1 MTSQVSR
8 YHGDRFPPEIISY
21 AVWLSSI
28 WAQLPRYR
36 RPTRPAGIM
45 VSSEWFE
52 RQNLQ
57 DQKIRCALHR
67 TSPTRLLRRPIYNP
81 GLHSEP

>member
-1 MTSQVSR
+1 MTSRVPC

-21 AVWLSSI
+21 TVWLSSI
-28 WAQLPRYR
+28 LAQLPRCR

-45 VSSEWFE
+45 VSYEWFE

-57 DQKIRCALHR
+57 DQKIHCALHR
-67 TSPTRLLRRPIYNP
+67 T
-81 GLHSEP
+81 